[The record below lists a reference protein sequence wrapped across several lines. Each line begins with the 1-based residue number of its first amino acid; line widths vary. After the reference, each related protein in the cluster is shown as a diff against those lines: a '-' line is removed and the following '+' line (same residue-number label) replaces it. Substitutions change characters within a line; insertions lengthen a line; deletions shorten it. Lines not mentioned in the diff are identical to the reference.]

1 MGLVWLLNNLYPELY
16 PMNRVISDA
25 NDYYQLVYGRTFS
38 AQQLGIG

>member
-16 PMNRVISDA
+16 SMEQVIGDA
-25 NDYYQLVYGRTFS
+25 NEYYQLVFGQTFT